1 MLQTASSI
9 SEKLLNMA
17 WLCEISNIYV
27 FTYLPDWVL
36 LSALMGKKEKNS
48 CFSLLFNPCE
58 RERSKERKKKV
69 I

>member
-36 LSALMGKKEKNS
+36 LSALMGKKKNS

>member
-17 WLCEISNIYV
+17 GLCEISNIYV

-36 LSALMGKKEKNS
+36 LSALMGKKKIPASPCCLIHAKEKG
-48 CFSLLFNPCE
+48 PK
-58 RERSKERKKKV
+58 KERKK
-69 I
+69 

>member
-36 LSALMGKKEKNS
+36 LSALMGKKEKIPAS
-48 CFSLLFNPCE
+48 PCCFNPCE